1 MRGKCLRLFS
11 RLGIGGAESGR
22 CSIMFTTAPDPFS
35 PSTIWNFLIDI
46 LADRISQWN
55 HFCIN
60 RHASSGHCRTPQD
73 INVPCPCKLCFHFY
87 YLWALYLVWRIA
99 IDTET
104 MDIPSMRL
112 QEPLF
117 CYVNAPMVNVISV
130 WGCLVSAYSA
140 TVLDLLYCLLCF
152 AIQSLFDDALAVIFS
167 SSGFCEW
174 RCHSS
179 SFLRQGHSFWSSS
192 CQWGW

>member
-1 MRGKCLRLFS
+1 MFLVHGSMQIVFS
-11 RLGIGGAESGR
+11 FLLPLSSVSSMQVYVVIDME
-22 CSIMFTTAPDPFS
+22 TT
-35 PSTIWNFLIDI
+35 
-46 LADRISQWN
+46 
-55 HFCIN
+55 
-60 RHASSGHCRTPQD
+60 
-73 INVPCPCKLCFHFY
+73 
-87 YLWALYLVWRIA
+87 
-99 IDTET
+99 
-104 MDIPSMRL
+104 DIPSMRL

-152 AIQSLFDDALAVIFS
+152 AIQSLFGDALAVIFS

-179 SFLRQGHSFWSSS
+179 SFLRQGHSF
-192 CQWGW
+192 